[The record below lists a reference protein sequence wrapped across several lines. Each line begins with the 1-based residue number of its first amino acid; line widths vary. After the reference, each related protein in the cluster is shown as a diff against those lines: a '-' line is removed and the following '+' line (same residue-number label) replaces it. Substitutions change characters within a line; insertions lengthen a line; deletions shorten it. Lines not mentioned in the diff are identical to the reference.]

1 LKVRTFIFAIKA
13 ELPMLKL
20 VSLALAKPI
29 GTIIG
34 LLAVISIA
42 PKSEAIAANIQPSS
56 LQQPA
61 GNLHSQI
68 IFRTGERDYNRRE
81 QRQYRHDL
89 RQQRRWERRQYNR
102 EDRYNY
108 GDWAKPTL
116 RERYNRNGRYNYG
129 DRYNRDGRYD
139 RNR

>member
-1 LKVRTFIFAIKA
+1 
-13 ELPMLKL
+13 MSKL
-20 VSLALAKPI
+20 ISLALAKPI

-34 LLAVISIA
+34 LLTVISIA
-42 PKSEAIAANIQPSS
+42 PKSEAITTNIQPSS

-61 GNLHSQI
+61 ANLHSQI
-68 IFRTGERDYNRRE
+68 IFRTGDRGYSRRE
-81 QRQYRHDL
+81 QWQYRRDL

-102 EDRYNY
+102 D
-108 GDWAKPTL
+108 
-116 RERYNRNGRYNYG
+116 GRYNYG

>member
-1 LKVRTFIFAIKA
+1 VSKFI
-13 ELPMLKL
+13 
-20 VSLALAKPI
+20 SLA
-29 GTIIG
+29 IG

-42 PKSEAIAANIQPSS
+42 PKSEAINANSQPIS

-68 IFRTGERDYNRRE
+68 IFRIGERGYTRRE
-81 QRQYRHDL
+81 EWQYRRDL

-102 EDRYNY
+102 NDRYNY

-116 RERYNRNGRYNYG
+116 RERYNRNDGYSRGEYNRNG
-129 DRYNRDGRYD
+129 RYNRDGRYD